1 MNRTDRLYAL
11 VEELR
16 AVAPRPRSARWLADR
31 FEVSS
36 RTIER
41 DLSALQQ
48 SGVPIW
54 AEPGRTGGYCLDAS
68 HTLAPLGFTVDE
80 ALAVSISL
88 EMLAT
93 SPFREAASS
102 ALRKVVAVM
111 NDRHLAETEELS
123 ARVHLLTDG
132 PVAESSEERAPEL
145 VPELASALRTGQ
157 VLRISYADKN
167 GARSTREIEP
177 MGWVGRGQHWYLVAW
192 CRDREAIRAFR
203 GDRIARAEPTGETP
217 ARRTLN
223 ASDLDI
229 SFGELRSITTSEKT
243 TSQTTSRTSS

>member
-68 HTLAPLGFTVDE
+68 HTLSPLGFTVDE
-80 ALAVSISL
+80 ALAVAISL

-93 SPFREAASS
+93 SPFRAAASS

-111 NDRHLAETEELS
+111 DDRHLAETVELS

-132 PVAESSEERAPEL
+132 PVAESSAEHAPEL
-145 VPELASALRTGQ
+145 ARALRTGQ

-177 MGWVGRGQHWYLVAW
+177 MGRVGRGQHWYLVAW

-203 GDRIARAEPTGETP
+203 GDRIASAEPTGETP
-217 ARRTLN
+217 ARRTLD

-229 SFGELRSITTSEKT
+229 SFGELRKVTTT
-243 TSQTTSRTSS
+243 GTAY